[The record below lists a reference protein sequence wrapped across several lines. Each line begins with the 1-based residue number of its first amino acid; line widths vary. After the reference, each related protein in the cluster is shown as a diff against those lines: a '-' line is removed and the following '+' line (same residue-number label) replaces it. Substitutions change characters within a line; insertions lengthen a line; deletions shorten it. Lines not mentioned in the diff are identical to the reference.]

1 MRNIPLGYIFGGIF
15 LLIVF
20 GHCIILLPNDLI
32 RISNDIYV
40 VGAALCILIENLL
53 TQKKEGEG

>member
-1 MRNIPLGYIFGGIF
+1 M
-15 LLIVF
+15 VF
-20 GHCIILLPNDLI
+20 GHCITLLPNDLI

>member
-15 LLIVF
+15 FLIVF
-20 GHCIILLPNDLI
+20 GHCITLLPNDLI